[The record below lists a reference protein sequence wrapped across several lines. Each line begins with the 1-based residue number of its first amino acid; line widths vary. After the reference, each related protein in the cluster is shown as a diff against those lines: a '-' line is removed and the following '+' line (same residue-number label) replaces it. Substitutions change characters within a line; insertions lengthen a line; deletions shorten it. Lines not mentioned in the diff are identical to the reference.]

1 MITIYLGDI
10 DQYLQHMACAVD
22 PTAQLITQDNFNN
35 LCNGVYYTS
44 LGDLGNL
51 LNLSAVLSQADK
63 IVYCPPAIWS
73 DKTMQKWTEDYLNV
87 FKFKCKV
94 KNYSSQPEFDQ
105 ILKLADVR
113 KTPDPQLW
121 IAGCSISHGVG
132 VSADTRYGKLL
143 ADQLDLKVSFLTQ
156 GGSSNTWAADQI
168 LRSDIKSN
176 DIVVWGV
183 TSHVR
188 LSKFEKNNFDYLN
201 ISSSGLDKCTLNFLA
216 SDHVVYQSVTSIF
229 QVINFCQKAKAKL
242 VLAALLDDHI
252 INYIQNFPNLIV
264 LYKLWG
270 RDIENQFLDV
280 GTDSKH
286 PGIKTHEFYAN
297 QIYQKLVALT

>member
-1 MITIYLGDI
+1 MITVYLGDV
-10 DQYLQHMACAVD
+10 DQYLQQVACAVD
-22 PTAQLITQDNFNN
+22 PNAQLITQDNFNN
-35 LCNGVYYTS
+35 LCTGVYYTS

-51 LNLSAVLSQADK
+51 LNLSAVLLQADK
-63 IVYCPPAIWS
+63 IVYCPPAAWS
-73 DKTMQKWTEDYLNV
+73 DQTMQQWTEDYLNV

-113 KTPDPQLW
+113 RTPDPQLW

-132 VSADTRYGKLL
+132 VRADTRYGKLL

-156 GGSSNTWAADQI
+156 SGSSNTWAADQI
-168 LRSDIKSN
+168 LRSDIKPN

-183 TSHVR
+183 TSHAR
-188 LSKFEKNNFDYLN
+188 LSKFEKNNFSYLTIN
-201 ISSSGLDKCTLNFLA
+201 RPDLDKCTLNFLA
-216 SDHVVYQSVTSIF
+216 SDHVVYQSVTSIL
-229 QVINFCQKAKAKL
+229 QVINFCQKVKATL

-252 INYIQNFPNLIV
+252 VNYIQNLPNLIV

-270 RDIENQFLDV
+270 RDIENLFLDA
-280 GTDSKH
+280 GTDGEH
-286 PGIKTHEFYAN
+286 PGVKTHEFYAY

>member
-1 MITIYLGDI
+1 M
-10 DQYLQHMACAVD
+10 
-22 PTAQLITQDNFNN
+22 
-35 LCNGVYYTS
+35 
-44 LGDLGNL
+44 
-51 LNLSAVLSQADK
+51 
-63 IVYCPPAIWS
+63 
-73 DKTMQKWTEDYLNV
+73 
-87 FKFKCKV
+87 
-94 KNYSSQPEFDQ
+94 
-105 ILKLADVR
+105 
-113 KTPDPQLW
+113 
-121 IAGCSISHGVG
+121 
-132 VSADTRYGKLL
+132 
-143 ADQLDLKVSFLTQ
+143 
-156 GGSSNTWAADQI
+156 
-168 LRSDIKSN
+168 
-176 DIVVWGV
+176 
-183 TSHVR
+183 
-188 LSKFEKNNFDYLN
+188 
-201 ISSSGLDKCTLNFLA
+201 GLDKCTLNFLA